1 MTSCQIEII
10 LGPMFSGKSTEL
22 MRRCSRKEV
31 IGKKVCYINH
41 TFDTRTGDFVQTH
54 AQHRK
59 DAIKLSKLFD
69 IDILSDKF
77 KEADVFGI
85 DEAQF
90 FPDLYD
96 FVLKCEEHNKTVI
109 MSGLDGDSDRKPFGQ
124 ILNCIPLCDSVVKLT
139 AMDMIDKDGSD
150 GLFSLRI
157 SNNTDQVLVGAQDK
171 FLAVSRKNYLEKNK
185 KYVKLDMN

>member
-1 MTSCQIEII
+1 MSSCRIEII

-59 DAIKLSKLFD
+59 DAIKLSKLHD
-69 IDILSDKF
+69 IMDDKF
-77 KEADVFGI
+77 NEADVFGI

-96 FVLKCEEHNKTVI
+96 FVLKCEENNKTVI
-109 MSGLDGDSDRKPFGQ
+109 MSGLDGDSNRKPFGQ
-124 ILNCIPLCDSVVKLT
+124 ILSCIPLCDSVVKLT
-139 AMDMIDKDGSD
+139 SMDMIDKDESEGI
-150 GLFSLRI
+150 FSLRI
-157 SNNTDQVLVGAQDK
+157 SNTITDQVLVGAQDK
-171 FLAVSRKNYLEKNK
+171 FLAVSRKNYLQSLK
-185 KYVKLDMN
+185 K